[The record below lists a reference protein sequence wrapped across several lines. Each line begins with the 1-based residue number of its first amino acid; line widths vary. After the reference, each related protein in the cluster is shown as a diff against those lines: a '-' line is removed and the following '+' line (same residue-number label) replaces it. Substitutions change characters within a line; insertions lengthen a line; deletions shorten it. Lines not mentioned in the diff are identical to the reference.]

1 MSNYTAEE
9 MNSRYAGRVMKGS
22 TILRFVSATVS
33 DKTGQQN
40 WRVLA
45 RCSCGKEF
53 ECSFTSLRNNR
64 NHPSCGCRRKKGG
77 AGSEWRNMSINPK
90 RAAERAAE
98 KAANTEPKAKAK
110 EDKERLASLGFVRP
124 CIELAKGVSESRL
137 RKLWEKLDHS
147 ACCPAWQGAPDKF
160 VSWALSNGWHRNKML
175 VRIDLAKPWHPLNVR
190 WETMA

>member
-9 MNSRYAGRVMKGS
+9 MNSRYAGRVMKGN

-64 NHPSCGCRRKKGG
+64 NHPSCGCLRKKGG

-90 RAAERAAE
+90 RAAERAANPATKCPE
-98 KAANTEPKAKAK
+98 QK

-137 RKLWEKLDHS
+137 RNLWEKLDHA
-147 ACCPAWQGAPDKF
+147 ACCPAWQGTPDKF
-160 VSWALSNGWHRNKML
+160 VAWALSNGWHRNNVL

-190 WETMA
+190 WEKMA